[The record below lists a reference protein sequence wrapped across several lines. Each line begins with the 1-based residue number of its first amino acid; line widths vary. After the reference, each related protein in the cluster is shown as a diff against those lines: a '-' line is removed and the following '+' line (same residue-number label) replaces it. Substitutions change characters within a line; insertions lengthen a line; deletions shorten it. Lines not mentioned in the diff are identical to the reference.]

1 VQQVLPAPI
10 SETPRR
16 GVVPDGACKICSN
29 PLVEERYD
37 FPLCWDCRYRLS
49 RRAFPRV
56 VLFFCA
62 LVVMAAAYAGTF
74 YPETLRATVA
84 YQLGQRAERAGHYT
98 QAIDLYETALKTFP
112 ESNPALAHLG
122 ITYYHSGNTP
132 QATWV
137 LGTVLGQDMPQGLSD
152 QVNSVLAEIKKK
164 AGVQ

>member
-1 VQQVLPAPI
+1 
-10 SETPRR
+10 
-16 GVVPDGACKICSN
+16 
-29 PLVEERYD
+29 
-37 FPLCWDCRYRLS
+37 
-49 RRAFPRV
+49 
-56 VLFFCA
+56 
-62 LVVMAAAYAGTF
+62 MAAAYAGTF

-122 ITYYHSGNTP
+122 IAYYRSGNTP

-137 LGTVLGQDMPQGLSD
+137 LGTILGQDMPQGLSD